1 MVLASSAGAF
11 PPFSDLVTPSST
23 WRYWRVFC
31 ALPATAP
38 PLRIRTRTSDAGALL
53 PLSRAASAS
62 FSFFF
67 CRLTSVNETS
77 FLIMSN
83 TWGAFDWS
91 TTTVAFTV
99 SAGLS
104 TTGTVVKAMFFV
116 GTFFNSRAMS
126 LSVPTLP
133 MALSTVSASV
143 AASASFSS
151 FEGLVRVSLE
161 DILRMSEPR
170 NCCCTLIRSRS
181 PLLPKLLRVR
191 TNARACSPSTVDSPA
206 GRTSLDCLS
215 LTGFSTQTSTPST
228 AVVSVFTALKS
239 AIMKWSGWM
248 PVFSLTV
255 RMAQPGSRPFS
266 PRLRLKRTPR
276 WPGTIFSE
284 PSSSFVGQSGMS
296 TIRSRG
302 MLSAVALDRSSA
314 TCSRI
319 VVSACPELPLSP

>member
-1 MVLASSAGAF
+1 MVFARAEGAL

-23 WRYWRVFC
+23 WRYWSVFC

-38 PLRIRTRTSDAGALL
+38 PLRIRTRTSEAGALL
-53 PLSRAASAS
+53 PFSRAASAS

-67 CRLTSVNETS
+67 CFLSSVNETS
-77 FLIMSN
+77 FTIMSN
-83 TWGAFDWS
+83 TCGAFES
-91 TTTVAFTV
+91 SRTTVAFTR

-104 TTGTVVKAMFFV
+104 TTGTVVKVMFFV
-116 GTFFNSRAMS
+116 GTFFSSSTMS

-133 MALSTVSASV
+133 MASSTVSALV

-151 FEGLVRVSLE
+151 LEGLVRVLPE

-215 LTGFSTQTSTPST
+215 FTGFSTHTSTPST
-228 AVVSVFTALKS
+228 AEVSVFTALKS
-239 AIMKWSGWM
+239 AIMKWWGWM
-248 PVFSLTV
+248 PVFSFTV
-255 RMAQPGSRPFS
+255 SMVQPGSRPLS
-266 PRLRLKRTPR
+266 PRLRLKRTPC
-276 WPGTIFSE
+276 WPGMIFFE
-284 PSSSFVGQSGMS
+284 PSSCVVGQSGMF

-302 MLSAVALDRSSA
+302 MLSAVALERSSA